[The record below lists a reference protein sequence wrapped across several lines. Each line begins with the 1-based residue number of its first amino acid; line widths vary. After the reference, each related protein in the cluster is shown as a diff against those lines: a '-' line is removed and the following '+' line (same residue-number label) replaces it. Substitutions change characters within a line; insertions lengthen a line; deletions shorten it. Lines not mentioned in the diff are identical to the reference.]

1 MELNDLN
8 LKANPFRITPSLDN
22 KNLIWAGFPNV
33 KSKFERRIKR
43 SLGIPNSSLVLN
55 WGEYGSGKTHA
66 ARYFSKKEVL
76 NDLCP
81 IDCDNAEVLSLVL
94 NFPKGKNVV
103 WELFCQIV
111 DRLDFDYIHSKLK
124 NYVNAK
130 ETIPQISDS
139 LFAQSIL
146 NYLLDNDFDLTDFK
160 KYLYAQKNGIKT
172 ILRPIQT
179 EPDYVDV
186 LSALFSLLTCEHNI
200 YQCICIWIDE
210 FEDIAYQTTA
220 NTNSINN
227 FIKVLL
233 DKTPNGLLMFINF
246 TQSAMAQYND
256 LGAYLQ
262 PAVTSRIKDTIEFS
276 IPSNEEIKEYLVD
289 LLSNVHITSDKND
302 FSPFTEDMIDE
313 LLKNLS
319 NVSVRRINEALSLAL
334 ESALFDN
341 KKVIDEIY
349 FKEIK
354 NDIIGSWKDA

>member
-1 MELNDLN
+1 MELRDLN

-22 KNLIWAGFPNV
+22 KNLVWAGFPQT
-33 KSKFERRIKR
+33 KARFEKRIKR
-43 SLGIPNSSLVLN
+43 SFGIPNSSLVLN

-66 ARYFSKKEVL
+66 ARYFSKKDVL
-76 NDLCP
+76 DGLCP
-81 IDCDNAEVLSLVL
+81 EGNDQTEVLSLVL

-111 DRLDFDYIHSKLK
+111 DRLDFDYIHSKLSE
-124 NYVNAK
+124 YVNAK
-130 ETIPQISDS
+130 EIIPQISDS
-139 LFAQSIL
+139 LFAQSVL
-146 NYLLDNDFDLTDFK
+146 NYLLYNDFDSTDLK
-160 KYLYAQKNGIKT
+160 KYLYAQKNSIKT

-186 LSALFSLLTCEHNI
+186 LSALFSLLTYEHNI

-256 LGAYLQ
+256 LSAYLQ
-262 PAVTSRIKDTIEFS
+262 PAVTSRIKDSIELP
-276 IPSNEEIKEYLVD
+276 IPSKEDIKLYLVELLATVRIKEKKDY
-289 LLSNVHITSDKND
+289 
-302 FSPFTEDMIDE
+302 SPFTDDMIDE
-313 LLKNLS
+313 LLIDLGD
-319 NVSVRRINEALSLAL
+319 VSIRRINEALSLAI
-334 ESALFDN
+334 ESALFDEIIT
-341 KKVIDEIY
+341 IDSDYYKI
-349 FKEIK
+349 IK
-354 NDIIGSWKDA
+354 NEILGSWKDA